1 MDPNGG
7 RIQSFRGYFSSGLGS
22 RLPASTNRVRINE
35 SELYVK
41 KFLALLG
48 VISILGLTGCGKMD
62 SAATIGDV
70 TISQAAAQAVVDEI
84 LAERAKIDTS
94 QMQLTTGAELNR
106 GELRFAIITQLFDE
120 IAKELKL
127 EVTPTQIEQRKA
139 ELIAQVGGESEL
151 PRNLVAANIAPSNFD
166 EYVKAIMT
174 SDLIAEALRQ
184 SGVPDDQLSARIGQL
199 VTAKA
204 KELKVTV
211 NPRYGVWDIE
221 QGDIVAKDSAE
232 SAVVPSNK

>member
-1 MDPNGG
+1 M
-7 RIQSFRGYFSSGLGS
+7 
-22 RLPASTNRVRINE
+22 
-35 SELYVK
+35 K

-48 VISILGLTGCGKMD
+48 VISVLGLTGCGKMD

-70 TISQAAAQAVVDEI
+70 TISQDDAQAVVDEI
-84 LAERAKIDTS
+84 LAERAKIDTTDL
-94 QMQLTTGAELNR
+94 QLATGAELNR

-127 EVTPTQIEQRKA
+127 EITPTQIEQRKA

-184 SGVPDDQLSARIGQL
+184 SGIPDDQLSARIGQL

-221 QGDIVAKDSAE
+221 QGDIVAKDSAG
-232 SAVVPSNK
+232 SAVVPSNN

>member
-1 MDPNGG
+1 M
-7 RIQSFRGYFSSGLGS
+7 
-22 RLPASTNRVRINE
+22 
-35 SELYVK
+35 
-41 KFLALLG
+41 ALLS

-70 TISQAAAQAVVDEI
+70 TISQADAQAVVDEI
-84 LAERAKIDTS
+84 LAERAKIDTA
-94 QMQLTTGAELNR
+94 QMQLSTGAELNR
-106 GELRFAIITQLFDE
+106 GELRFAIITQLFNE

-127 EVTPTQIEQRKA
+127 EITPTQIAQRKA
-139 ELIAQVGGESEL
+139 ELVAQVGGESEL

-166 EYVKAIMT
+166 AYVKAIMT

-221 QGDIVAKDSAE
+221 QGDIVAKDSAG